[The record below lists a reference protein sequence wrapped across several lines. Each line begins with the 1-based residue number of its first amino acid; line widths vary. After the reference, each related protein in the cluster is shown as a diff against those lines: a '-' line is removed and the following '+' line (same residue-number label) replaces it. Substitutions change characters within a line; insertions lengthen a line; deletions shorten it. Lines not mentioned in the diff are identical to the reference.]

1 MISGLGS
8 VSVAIVTLW
17 LVASALYQIGA
28 FRRRLARF
36 DLLELLP
43 SWSFFA
49 PHPATRDSH
58 VVIQDL
64 RRDGT
69 LSGWETVTSIP
80 PRRLLDVVWN
90 PTKRPR
96 KILRD
101 AAKSAQRTRRNAGS
115 DGVVQ
120 CSMAYLVILHFC
132 LEGVPHDRSAVA
144 RQFAIV
150 ETSGRHDRRLWITFI
165 SIFHQFSE

>member
-1 MISGLGS
+1 MTSGLGF
-8 VSVAIVTLW
+8 VSVAVVTLW

-28 FRRRLARF
+28 CRRRLARL

-64 RRDGT
+64 RADGS
-69 LSGWETVTSIP
+69 LSGWKTVTSIP

-101 AAKSAQRTRRNAGS
+101 AAKSAQRTRRIAGS

-132 LEGVPHDRSAVA
+132 LEAVPHDHSAVS

-150 ETSGRHDRRLWITFI
+150 ETSGRQGRRVWITFI
-165 SIFHQFSE
+165 SIFHQFSR